1 MKKFNVISVLGE
13 TNAGKST
20 LVNALVGQKVSIV
33 SRKVQTTISNI
44 SGIMTEGD
52 TQIVLIDTPG
62 FFKSKNALNYER
74 KSWEAFRQTEEVIF
88 VVDANKKS
96 FAGSMKLLEKIDEKK
111 RIILVL
117 NKVDLIQR
125 TKLLEIA
132 QEFAKVRD
140 FEQVF
145 MVSSLTEN
153 GLNKLRDYL
162 LNNAPEGDW
171 MFDEDAT
178 TDQSTES
185 YVAEITREHVYDLL
199 HQEIPYNIEIKTE
212 SIVARK
218 PNGWRIT
225 QEIIVHKETHKSMII
240 GKGGSKIKAIG
251 EAARKELQEIFECP
265 VQLFLT
271 VKIAKG

>member
-1 MKKFNVISVLGE
+1 
-13 TNAGKST
+13 
-20 LVNALVGQKVSIV
+20 
-33 SRKVQTTISNI
+33 
-44 SGIMTEGD
+44 
-52 TQIVLIDTPG
+52 
-62 FFKSKNALNYER
+62 
-74 KSWEAFRQTEEVIF
+74 
-88 VVDANKKS
+88 
-96 FAGSMKLLEKIDEKK
+96 
-111 RIILVL
+111 
-117 NKVDLIQR
+117 
-125 TKLLEIA
+125 
-132 QEFAKVRD
+132 
-140 FEQVF
+140 

-153 GLNKLRDYL
+153 GLDKLRDYL
-162 LNNAPEGDW
+162 LNNAPEGEW
-171 MFDEDAT
+171 MFDEEAT

>member
-74 KSWEAFRQTEEVIF
+74 KSWEAFRQTEDVIF
-88 VVDANKKS
+88 VVDAHKKS
-96 FAGSMKLLEKIDEKK
+96 FTGSMKLLEKIDEKK
-111 RIILVL
+111 RIILIL
-117 NKVDLIQR
+117 NKVDLIKR

-132 QEFAKVRD
+132 REFAKVRA

-153 GLNKLRDYL
+153 GLDKLREYL

-171 MFDEDAT
+171 MFDEEAT

-240 GKGGSKIKAIG
+240 GKGGLKIKAIG